1 MKLYNQR
8 QGIRLHSHDVKYG
21 DGSGQQVLL
30 HQTHAALVVL
40 KNNCARFQFFLK
52 ITVYASPKLGI
63 HKTFYNSEESYEYFP
78 GLHNLH

>member
-30 HQTHAALVVL
+30 HQNYTTLVVF
-40 KNNCARFQFFLK
+40 KNNCARFQFFKSLA
-52 ITVYASPKLGI
+52 VFASPKLNI
-63 HKTFYNSEESYEYFP
+63 HKRFYNGKESYECFSSS
-78 GLHNLH
+78 HNLH

>member
-30 HQTHAALVVL
+30 HQAHTTLVVR
-40 KNNCARFQFFLK
+40 KNNCARFQFFLR
-52 ITVYASPKLGI
+52 ITVYASTKLNI
-63 HKTFYNSEESYEYFP
+63 HKTFCKSEESYEYFP
-78 GLHNLH
+78 SLHNLH